1 MDAAR
6 LIIAIAA
13 SVAALACGMALGY
26 LLWLSN
32 DNGDA
37 GGGNGDGGKE
47 DR

>member
-1 MDAAR
+1 MGAER
-6 LIIAIAA
+6 LIIVIISAI
-13 SVAALACGMALGY
+13 AALACGMALGF

-37 GGGNGDGGKE
+37 GGGDGGKE